1 MGISKGCGN
10 GGLPEVLEISE
21 NYGFKDFDVEP
32 VALE

>member
-10 GGLPEVLEISE
+10 GGLLEVLEISE
-21 NYGFKDFDVEP
+21 NLGFKDFDVER